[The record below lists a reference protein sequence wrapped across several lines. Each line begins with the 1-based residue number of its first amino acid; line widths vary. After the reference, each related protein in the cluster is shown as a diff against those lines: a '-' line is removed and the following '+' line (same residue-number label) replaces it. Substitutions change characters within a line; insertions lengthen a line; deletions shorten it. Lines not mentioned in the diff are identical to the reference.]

1 MEVKSV
7 RKPSKREGGDGTMD
21 AEGEGVKGG
30 AEGRKLRRGRRGST
44 RDRPGVTTRMVPL
57 MAPLGIQR
65 LWTEGNTRGRRGE
78 VERAGAFTYLM
89 VEIRCQRQTWD
100 LP

>member
-30 AEGRKLRRGRRGST
+30 SEGRKLEAKGKGIDTRQTGGDDEDGTFDGSFGHTKALGRR
-44 RDRPGVTTRMVPL
+44 
-57 MAPLGIQR
+57 QC
-65 LWTEGNTRGRRGE
+65 EGE